1 MDTTSATPG
10 HFNPRSPR
18 GERRLPQQRTP
29 PERQISI
36 HAPLAGSDVALR
48 LQEAVAAYFNPRS
61 PRGERRRS
69 GGLPRSV
76 FYFNPRSPRGERH
89 LLDFLPLLIRA
100 ISIHAPLAG
109 SDHGHAAGRCR
120 VQISIHAPLAG
131 SDSQPGCRQRPGT
144 YFNPRS
150 PRGERLAADDAIS
163 VMVIFQSTLP
173 SRGAT
178 AHCHLQHPR
187 HRFQSTLPSRGAT
200 SEQAEGFLADINF
213 NPRSPRGE
221 RLFVPSQ
228 EDFTNLFQSTLPSR
242 GATSHTPWR
251 WPWPM

>member
-221 RLFVPSQ
+221 RPTGKSM
-228 EDFTNLFQSTLPSR
+228 
-242 GATSHTPWR
+242 TP
-251 WPWPM
+251 

>member
-131 SDSQPGCRQRPGT
+131 SDRSLPSATPPTQISIHAPLAGSDLRAGGGLPGRHQ
-144 YFNPRS
+144 
-150 PRGERLAADDAIS
+150 
-163 VMVIFQSTLP
+163 FQSTLP

-178 AHCHLQHPR
+178 FCAVSGGLY
-187 HRFQSTLPSRGAT
+187 
-200 SEQAEGFLADINF
+200 
-213 NPRSPRGE
+213 
-221 RLFVPSQ
+221 
-228 EDFTNLFQSTLPSR
+228 
-242 GATSHTPWR
+242 
-251 WPWPM
+251 